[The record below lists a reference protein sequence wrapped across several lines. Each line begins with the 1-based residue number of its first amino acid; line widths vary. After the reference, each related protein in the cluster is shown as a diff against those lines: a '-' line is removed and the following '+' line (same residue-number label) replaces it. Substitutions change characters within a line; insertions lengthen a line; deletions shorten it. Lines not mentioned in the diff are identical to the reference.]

1 MAQGN
6 ALHRT
11 TLDYREGV
19 ELDDYP
25 VEDWVHNPNMTP
37 VEDVMKR
44 YWKLTGD
51 VLSEMTQGE
60 KETLDAPDMPAHIA
74 NCQGMLE
81 DRLDAYTLSRYP
93 RRVMDKLCLLYMQA
107 IAGSL
112 TNRKTH
118 IEQVW
123 TWLWQIEDY
132 LETQKGVIA
141 AKTTIEQVE
150 ALNWNLITEFDDDDP
165 QVTVASARAITD

>member
-1 MAQGN
+1 MGEGN

-11 TLDYREGV
+11 QFDYLEGV

-25 VEDWVHNPNMTP
+25 VEIWVHNPNMTP
-37 VEDVMKR
+37 VEGVLKR
-44 YWKLTGD
+44 YWQLTGD
-51 VLSEMTQGE
+51 TLSVMSQAQ
-60 KETLDAPDMPAHIA
+60 KEALDLPDMPGYIS

-81 DRLDAYTLSRYP
+81 DRLDAYVNSRYP
-93 RRVMDKLCLLYMQA
+93 RHAIAKLRILYAQA
-107 IAGSL
+107 IDGTL

-118 IEQVW
+118 IAQVW

-141 AKTTIEQVE
+141 AKTTIEQIE
-150 ALNWNLITEFDDDDP
+150 ALNWDLVTEFDDDDP
-165 QVTVASARAITD
+165 QVTVASARAIAD